1 MAVVTGHPRPDA
13 SIINFTR
20 EPFRSPADIALA
32 GFSFFG
38 HGLHNL
44 YRSSA
49 VWQGKSC
56 NFGRKTERFRAV
68 LDLNA

>member
-32 GFSFFG
+32 TISPMRI
-38 HGLHNL
+38 LIL
-44 YRSSA
+44 A
-49 VWQGKSC
+49 
-56 NFGRKTERFRAV
+56 TLIATATRAPPKPPFI
-68 LDLNA
+68 AF